1 MGARFYA
8 PPFIS
13 NHGARMKKLLLLATF
28 AMASL
33 SAHAQ
38 FAKVEDA
45 AEYRQAALSVM
56 GTHFHRIADVV
67 KGTKPYD
74 RAATE
79 NDAIIVEMMSKLPW
93 GAFPPNSIVGD
104 SKAEPE
110 IWTQQDK
117 FKADADKLQAA
128 TQKLSAAAKSGDLA
142 AIKTAFG
149 DTGKQ
154 CKACHDDFKKK
165 D

>member
-1 MGARFYA
+1 
-8 PPFIS
+8 
-13 NHGARMKKLLLLATF
+13 MKKSLLLATL
-28 AMASL
+28 ALASL

-56 GTHFHRIADVV
+56 GTHFHRIGEVV
-67 KGTKPYD
+67 KGDKPYD
-74 RAATE
+74 KATTE
-79 NDAIIVEMMSKLPW
+79 NDAAIVDMLAKLPW
-93 GAFPPNSIVGD
+93 SAFPPNSIVGD
-104 SKAEPE
+104 SKARPE

-128 TQKLSAAAKSGDLA
+128 TQKLSAAAKTGDLA

-149 DTGKQ
+149 DTAKQ
-154 CKACHDDFKKK
+154 CKACHQDFKKK

>member
-1 MGARFYA
+1 
-8 PPFIS
+8 
-13 NHGARMKKLLLLATF
+13 MKKSLLLA
-28 AMASL
+28 ALALASL

-45 AEYRQAALSVM
+45 VEYRQASLSVM
-56 GTHFHRIADVV
+56 GTHFHRIAEVV
-67 KGTKPYD
+67 KGEKPYNK
-74 RAATE
+74 AATE
-79 NDAIIVEMMSKLPW
+79 NDAAIVEMMSKLPW
-93 GAFPPNSIVGD
+93 TAFPPNSIVGD
-104 SKAEPE
+104 SKAKPE

-128 TQKLSAAAKSGDLA
+128 TQKLSASAKTGDLA

-149 DTGKQ
+149 DTGKA
-154 CKACHDDFKKK
+154 CKACHEDFKKK